1 MLQCTFIIN
10 KKLLIG
16 YTMQMFIL
24 HLTANRN
31 RINAQSIS
39 TKISHCDDV

>member
-1 MLQCTFIIN
+1 MLQSTFIIK
-10 KKLLIG
+10 KKLLSG

-24 HLTANRN
+24 HLTTNKN

-39 TKISHCDDV
+39 IKISHCDDV